1 MPRAVPHRRCSGRNF
16 SPDQMHV
23 AWAICGPRARTRGAA
38 VVLASRISNSPWRPV
53 CKAHGMTLAASAR
66 RRALVWRAWRR
77 VRVRADGAIVPSE
90 QPPSPLT
97 QPQQRDPD
105 AEEDSSGR
113 VSVGGVATIPALS
126 ADGRTGADA
135 ACVRDDSEDDDEGV
149 YLFRGLESDAVRRA
163 SNVLRLVSHDAREI
177 HAGCSSAISTC
188 LSLLGEDT
196 TSVPHRAEGGGGE
209 PVSGAQ

>member
-1 MPRAVPHRRCSGRNF
+1 
-16 SPDQMHV
+16 
-23 AWAICGPRARTRGAA
+23 
-38 VVLASRISNSPWRPV
+38 
-53 CKAHGMTLAASAR
+53 MTLAASAR

-149 YLFRGLESDAVRRA
+149 YLFRGL
-163 SNVLRLVSHDAREI
+163 
-177 HAGCSSAISTC
+177 
-188 LSLLGEDT
+188 
-196 TSVPHRAEGGGGE
+196 
-209 PVSGAQ
+209 